1 LDVALFL
8 PFVGTEFEDKRADS
22 AGIPY
27 RASALE
33 RCTPEGGDFG
43 AGYGQSLLVATV
55 VLVGIALYGFHP
67 ALSGKPLAWLA
78 AEPS

>member
-1 LDVALFL
+1 
-8 PFVGTEFEDKRADS
+8 
-22 AGIPY
+22 
-27 RASALE
+27 
-33 RCTPEGGDFG
+33 
-43 AGYGQSLLVATV
+43 LLVATV